1 MSSFLCSFNWAFE
14 VILPLLQNP
23 PEALVNAGT
32 FFCPVVKAQSVPT
45 HLGQGLYGVRD
56 GDSESSVCTNLLRCR
71 DGHALPMLWFR
82 R

>member
-1 MSSFLCSFNWAFE
+1 MSSFLCFNWAFE

-45 HLGQGLYGVRD
+45 HLGQGGLYGVRD
-56 GDSESSVCTNLLRCR
+56 GDSEVSHLFVRIY
-71 DGHALPMLWFR
+71 
-82 R
+82 